1 MKRDVVSGRRSPTVR
16 RRRLGIELRR
26 LRDDAGLTIEQ
37 VAGALECSDSKI
49 SRIETGQVGATPR
62 DVRDMLQLYGVAGQ
76 RRDALLQ
83 SAREARQRDWWQAY
97 SDTLIV
103 PLVGMEA
110 AASSI
115 RVYET
120 LLVPGLFQTR
130 QYAGTV
136 IRTVRPDLRPEEVER
151 WVEFR
156 MARQSLLARDLPPAL
171 SAVLDEA
178 LLRRPVGGPAAMG
191 EQLHHLARVAA
202 LPTVTL
208 QVLPFAA
215 GHHAGMSGAFTIF
228 SFPELDDPDVV
239 YLEHTK
245 SDLYLESEEEVRRYA
260 SAFDQ
265 LRAMALPP
273 DDSVAL
279 VVALARSLA

>member
-178 LLRRPVGGPAAMG
+178 LLRRPVGGSAAMG

-228 SFPELDDPDVV
+228 SFPEPDDPDVV

>member
-1 MKRDVVSGRRSPTVR
+1 MKRDVVTGRRSPTVR

-26 LRDDAGLTIEQ
+26 LREDAGLTIDQ

-62 DVRDMLQLYGVAGQ
+62 DVRDMLQLYGVAEE
-76 RRDALLQ
+76 RRDALLR

-110 AASSI
+110 VASSI
-115 RVYET
+115 RIYET

-136 IRTVRPDLRPEEVER
+136 IRSVRPDLRPEEVDR

-156 MARQSLLARDLPPAL
+156 MARQSLLARDRPPAL

-178 LLRRPVGGPAAMG
+178 LLRRPVGGPQAMA
-191 EQLHHLARVAA
+191 EQLRHLARVAA

-215 GHHAGMSGAFTIF
+215 GHHAGMSGAFTVF
-228 SFPELDDPDVV
+228 SFPEPDDPDVV

-245 SDLYLESEEEVRRYA
+245 SDLYLESEEEIRRYA

-273 DDSVAL
+273 EDSVAF
-279 VVALARSLA
+279 LADLAGSLA

>member
-191 EQLHHLARVAA
+191 EQLHHLARVAV

-228 SFPELDDPDVV
+228 SFPEPDDPDVV

>member
-62 DVRDMLQLYGVAGQ
+62 DVRDMLQLYGVDGQ

-228 SFPELDDPDVV
+228 SFPEPDDPDVV

>member
-178 LLRRPVGGPAAMG
+178 LLRRPVGGPTAMG

>member
-156 MARQSLLARDLPPAL
+156 MARQSLLARDRPPAL

-178 LLRRPVGGPAAMG
+178 LLRRPVGGPAAMD

-228 SFPELDDPDVV
+228 SFPEPDDPDVV

>member
-178 LLRRPVGGPAAMG
+178 LLRRPVGGLAAMG

-228 SFPELDDPDVV
+228 SFPEPDDPDVV

>member
-1 MKRDVVSGRRSPTVR
+1 MKRDVLSGRRSPTVR

-26 LRDDAGLTIEQ
+26 LREDAGLTIEQ

-76 RRDALLQ
+76 RRDALLH

-115 RVYET
+115 RIYET
-120 LLVPGLFQTR
+120 LLVHGLFQTR
-130 QYAGTV
+130 RYAGTV

-156 MARQSLLARDLPPAL
+156 MARQSLLARDTPPAL

-228 SFPELDDPDVV
+228 SFPEPDGPDVV

-245 SDLYLESEEEVRRYA
+245 SDLYLESEEEIRRYA

-273 DDSVAL
+273 DDSIAFL
-279 VVALARSLA
+279 VALAGSLA